1 MLSSAG
7 LNDPKRAELLDR
19 VRAVLVCPT
28 CRRRLE
34 GADRPGATGMLRC
47 TSCARTAKRNEARY
61 DFGGLSEEEERQDWL
76 NDVKARAKRRL
87 GALYPVAI
95 EILSPVYGDSGLD
108 RFLATF
114 DLDRELV
121 CDLGAGTRSHGG
133 KVVCVDGYGYGTVHV
148 RADLASLP
156 FADGSLSGV
165 LSEAVLEHVPDPA
178 AHVEEIFRVLRP
190 GGRVH
195 CYFPFIAAFHA
206 SPHDYTRLTLPGLRR
221 LFHRFHVDSTI
232 VAGGPTS
239 GLLWTLQEWLAIAG
253 SFGSERL
260 YRALVPMTWALS
272 PLKYLDKLFIRHPA
286 AHVIA
291 SGFAIE
297 ATKPVSAA
305 RTVDAIAVN

>member
-1 MLSSAG
+1 M
-7 LNDPKRAELLDR
+7 
-19 VRAVLVCPT
+19 CPS

-34 GADRPGATGMLRC
+34 GGERSAGQLTCSHCGG
-47 TSCARTAKRNEARY
+47 TARRHDERY
-61 DFGGLSEEEERQDWL
+61 DFGGLSEDEQDQDWL
-76 NDVKARAKRRL
+76 NALKAQAKRRL
-87 GALYPVAI
+87 GRFYPLAI
-95 EILSPVYGDSGLD
+95 EVLSPVYGDAGVD
-108 RFLATF
+108 PFLASF

-133 KVVCVDGYGYGTVHV
+133 KVVCVDGYGYETVHV
-148 RADLASLP
+148 RADLTSLP
-156 FADGSLSGV
+156 FADGSVSGV

-178 AHVEEIFRVLRP
+178 AHVEEIFRVLKP

-221 LFHRFHVDSTI
+221 LFQRFHIDATR

-239 GLLWTLQEWLAIAG
+239 GLLWTFQEWLALAG

-260 YRALVPMTWALS
+260 YRALVPMTWVLS

-297 ATKPVSAA
+297 ATKPVRAGRVA
-305 RTVDAIAVN
+305 GAVTVN